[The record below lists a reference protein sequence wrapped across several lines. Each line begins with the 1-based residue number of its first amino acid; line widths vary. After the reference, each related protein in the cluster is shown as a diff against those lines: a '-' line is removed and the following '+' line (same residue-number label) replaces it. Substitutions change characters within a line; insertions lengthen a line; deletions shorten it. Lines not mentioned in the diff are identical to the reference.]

1 MTSDI
6 PTSTTEQ
13 PQPTGLRARFNAYLA
28 AHKEM
33 ERFLKFAVVGVIGA
47 VIDSGTF
54 NGLQAL
60 GWLDDVN
67 LNLGLFSLTGIGIAG
82 TIAFMLAVT
91 SNFIWNRYWTY
102 PDSRTKSLWSQL
114 VTFFLINIV
123 GILIRIPIL
132 ELGSAPLSRLVS
144 NIIPTLNPDTAAW
157 LGANMAWAIAVVIVM
172 FWNFFVNRYWTYND
186 VS

>member
-91 SNFIWNRYWTY
+91 SNFI
-102 PDSRTKSLWSQL
+102 
-114 VTFFLINIV
+114 LITSSSFRV
-123 GILIRIPIL
+123 
-132 ELGSAPLSRLVS
+132 
-144 NIIPTLNPDTAAW
+144 
-157 LGANMAWAIAVVIVM
+157 
-172 FWNFFVNRYWTYND
+172 F
-186 VS
+186 